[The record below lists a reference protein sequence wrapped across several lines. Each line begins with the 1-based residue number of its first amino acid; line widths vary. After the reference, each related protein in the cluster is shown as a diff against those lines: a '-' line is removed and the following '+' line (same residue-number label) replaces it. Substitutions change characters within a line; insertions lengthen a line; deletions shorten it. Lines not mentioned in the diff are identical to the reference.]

1 MGGFT
6 VRGIISTS
14 PTYIF
19 VGDFFMN
26 KNKKDYLL
34 HTLFFQFL
42 VCGISF
48 GVLFG
53 IKYTGLSAFESIK
66 IAYFDNLN
74 RNYAVDLKEK
84 GQEVFKN
91 SALSETENPTQVS
104 SSDTTVATT
113 KTQAT
118 EALTEELTAKIKAE
132 GGADYS
138 VSSLDEIPD
147 NVSVDSYT
155 LSHKMFLPATGEI
168 TSPFG
173 VRTHPIDGDLRF
185 HAGVDIADETGTPIY
200 SAFDGAVL
208 VSDYDQWNGYYL
220 KVIHDNE
227 IMTVYC
233 HCNKLLVKKGDI
245 VKAGQKIAEMGS
257 TGSSTGPHLH
267 FELRINNKS
276 YDPQSALNEA
286 ISEI

>member
-1 MGGFT
+1 
-6 VRGIISTS
+6 
-14 PTYIF
+14 
-19 VGDFFMN
+19 MN

-34 HTLFFQFL
+34 NSLLFQFL
-42 VCGISF
+42 VCAISF
-48 GVLFG
+48 GILFG
-53 IKYTGLSAFESIK
+53 IKFTGASVLDNIK
-66 IAYFDNLN
+66 SAYFDNLQ
-74 RNYAVDLKEK
+74 RNFIVELKDSGAEAFKSTPTPETTEETKPIPETTGPVTKAVT
-84 GQEVFKN
+84 QTN
-91 SALSETENPTQVS
+91 ST
-104 SSDTTVATT
+104 
-113 KTQAT
+113 TQAQT
-118 EALTEELTAKIKAE
+118 EQLTAQIKAE

-138 VSSLDEIPD
+138 VSSKDDIPE

-155 LSHKMFLPATGEI
+155 LSHRMFLPATGEI

-173 VRTHPIDGDLRF
+173 IRKHPIDGELRF
-185 HAGVDIADETGTPIY
+185 HAGVDIADDIGTPIY
-200 SAFDGAVL
+200 SAFDGTVIVA
-208 VSDYDQWNGYYL
+208 DYDQWNGYYI
-220 KVIHDNE
+220 KIIHDNE

-276 YDPQSALNEA
+276 YDPEMALNEA